1 MEKKMSKKE
10 REKIE
15 DEFEI
20 ERKEWDELTDSQKI
34 ERTRNFVKKE
44 LSWINNK
51 LSELNKKVRKLEKHY
66 HLKGGKIVTE
76 IDFNDRSG
84 EVEVYLGKNYF

>member
-10 REKIE
+10 REKME
-15 DEFEI
+15 YEFEI

-44 LSWINNK
+44 LSWINNR
-51 LSELNKKVRKLEKHY
+51 LFELNEKVRKLEKHH

-76 IDFNDRSG
+76 LDSD
-84 EVEVYLGKNYF
+84 VCLGQLEAVSERNYF